1 MMRRPD
7 SPDLCNRAAGLARRG
22 WAPFQW
28 GARQLAHLST
38 TRLNLRVG
46 LTADGLTAVLLIVA
60 AVADGGLRWPWALV
74 TALAGLFVFSFIEY
88 AAHRWLFH
96 GRHTGLFAR
105 GHGHHHLNPLGH
117 DALPFFLPPLF
128 MLALAG
134 LFALVLATDYA
145 LLLAGVVAAGNV
157 AYGISHVLIHV
168 HRFKSVRMQRWV
180 AFHEVHHRHA
190 NKNFGVTSSL
200 WDVILGTRYRP
211 RVPRETHAAPTDV
224 APPP

>member
-1 MMRRPD
+1 
-7 SPDLCNRAAGLARRG
+7 
-22 WAPFQW
+22 
-28 GARQLAHLST
+28 
-38 TRLNLRVG
+38 
-46 LTADGLTAVLLIVA
+46 
-60 AVADGGLRWPWALV
+60 
-74 TALAGLFVFSFIEY
+74 
-88 AAHRWLFH
+88 
-96 GRHTGLFAR
+96 
-105 GHGHHHLNPLGH
+105 
-117 DALPFFLPPLF
+117 

-157 AYGISHVLIHV
+157 AYGISHVLIHG

-211 RVPRETHAAPTDV
+211 RARRETHAAPTDV